1 LPGVD
6 DGAQTVEDALAIA
19 RFAVADGITSIA
31 ATPHVRDDYPTA
43 AERMERGVAGLRD
56 ELARAGIPLE
66 VLPGGEI
73 ALERLA
79 RIEPDELVRFTLAQT
94 GRYLLIEF
102 PYSGWPLALEGA
114 IHALRRSGITPIL
127 AHPERNPDVQE
138 RPARLAAATSAGALV
153 QVTASSVDGRE
164 GRAAKRAAKRLF
176 GLRLVHLLASDAH
189 GRGIRAGGL
198 TAAVKAI
205 GDPRLARYLTNE
217 APEAIVAGQPVPL
230 PPARRRRLSFRAVE
244 AGNA

>member
-1 LPGVD
+1 
-6 DGAQTVEDALAIA
+6 
-19 RFAVADGITSIA
+19 
-31 ATPHVRDDYPTA
+31 VRDDYPTA

-79 RIEPDELVRFTLAQT
+79 RIEPDELVRFTLAQI

-114 IHALRRSGITPIL
+114 IHALRRPGITPIL

-138 RPARLAAATSAGALV
+138 RPARLAAAASAGALV
-153 QVTASSVDGRE
+153 QVTASSLDVRE
-164 GRAAKRAAKRLF
+164 GRAA
-176 GLRLVHLLASDAH
+176 
-189 GRGIRAGGL
+189 
-198 TAAVKAI
+198 
-205 GDPRLARYLTNE
+205 
-217 APEAIVAGQPVPL
+217 
-230 PPARRRRLSFRAVE
+230 
-244 AGNA
+244 